1 MRSAGASTSFV
12 DWDPP
17 SSGAAVTLYVLN
29 VTGSLTTVIPTPGR
43 ALSGTVPPGT
53 CNLTGAAVNAC
64 GSSAVTTVVTVNVP

>member
-1 MRSAGASTSFV
+1 
-12 DWDPP
+12 
-17 SSGAAVTLYVLN
+17 LN
-29 VTGSLTTVIPTPGR
+29 VTGSLTTVIPTQGR